1 MPNWCYINF
10 TVSGPAEEIS
20 RFREAVR
27 SVDDSGETAVDF
39 NMLVQMPSELHD
51 TTADGTAYE
60 VYHGNPERILGRR
73 WVKELGIETVEQLR
87 EHFDADPQR
96 RAIADQWK
104 ANIEKYGA
112 PTWYEWSVEHWGTK
126 WNACHPKVTE
136 NGDGSVHVQFDT
148 AWTFPFPIFEK
159 VAADF
164 PTLIFEGSAQEPN
177 TDIYISFEA
186 RNGEIACKDD
196 EDARAEAAAASEDE
210 GESLMVTA

>member
-1 MPNWCYINF
+1 MYY
-10 TVSGPAEEIS
+10 GDAEP
-20 RFREAVR
+20 
-27 SVDDSGETAVDF
+27 
-39 NMLVQMPSELHD
+39 MLEYP
-51 TTADGTAYE
+51 
-60 VYHGNPERILGRR
+60 
-73 WVKELGIETVEQLR
+73 WVKNLGIRTVEELR

-126 WNACHPKVTE
+126 WNARYAEVTE

-164 PTLIFEGSAQEPN
+164 PTLILEGSAQEPN